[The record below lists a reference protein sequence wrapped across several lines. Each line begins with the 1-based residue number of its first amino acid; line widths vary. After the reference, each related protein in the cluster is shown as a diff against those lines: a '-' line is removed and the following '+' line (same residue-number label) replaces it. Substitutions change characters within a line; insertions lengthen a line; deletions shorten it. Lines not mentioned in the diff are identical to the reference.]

1 MFYTPT
7 FIRMAVS
14 YLFIACSFGAFF
26 LLPLFIMG
34 HGGSKADIGILMG
47 AFGLS
52 SVLCRPWISAM
63 IDRIGRK
70 RSYAMGSLI
79 MIALPFAY
87 LSFQGDLHGF
97 YLRFLLVRVL
107 HGVGLAIVFTA
118 AFTYISDIV
127 PNDRLNEGIGMF
139 GVTGLAGTALGPAL
153 EEWVI
158 REFGFSA
165 GFLVPA
171 LLAAAGFVVQ
181 IPLPESYV
189 RKVGST
195 RQVFFQALRTRRTL
209 TVALLALLFGVAI
222 SASNTFVTPYA
233 KEKQITFISL
243 FFLCSSATA
252 ILTRVLGGKLA
263 DRLGEERIIPSAL
276 LVAGTG
282 FILLLFLQGLPL
294 LALAGI
300 IIGCGHGFLFPC
312 IIALGLRNQP
322 AEIRGKITGVSTGSM
337 DAGILAG
344 SIMLGYIGEWGG
356 FRALFLATAL
366 ALYVGFG
373 AWHWTAWS
381 AERRAESVGN
391 PERGTRS
398 SERREQRE

>member
-1 MFYTPT
+1 MFYTPS

-14 YLFIACSFGAFF
+14 YLFIASSFGAFF
-26 LLPLFIMG
+26 LLPLFIMA

-52 SVLCRPWISAM
+52 SVLCRPWTSNM

-70 RSYAMGSLI
+70 RSYAMGCLI
-79 MIALPFAY
+79 MVVLPLPY
-87 LSFQGDLHGF
+87 LSFEGGLSDF
-97 YLRFLLVRVL
+97 YLSFLLVRIL

-165 GFLVPA
+165 GFLLPA
-171 LLAAAGFVVQ
+171 LLAAAGFVAQ
-181 IPLPESYV
+181 IPLRESYV

-195 RQVFFQALRTRRTL
+195 RRVFFQVLRSRKTI
-209 TVALLALLFGVAI
+209 TVALLASLFGLAL

-233 KEKQITFISL
+233 KEKQIAFISL
-243 FFLCSSATA
+243 FFLCASATA
-252 ILTRVLGGKLA
+252 ILTRVLGGRLA
-263 DRLGEERIIPSAL
+263 DRVGEERIIPSAL
-276 LVAGTG
+276 LLAGTG
-282 FILLLFLQGLPL
+282 FILLLFLQGLPI
-294 LALAGI
+294 LALAGVL
-300 IIGCGHGFLFPC
+300 IGCGHGFLFPC

-322 AEIRGKITGVSTGSM
+322 AEIRGKITGVCTGSM

-344 SIMLGYIGEWGG
+344 SVMLGYIGEWGG

-366 ALYVGFG
+366 VLFAGFG
-373 AWHWTAWS
+373 AWRWS
-381 AERRAESVGN
+381 MRRA
-391 PERGTRS
+391 
-398 SERREQRE
+398 